1 MVDTLWPNEMQRVL
15 IQDNQ
20 CGKPN
25 QKQRCILNA
34 RAQLFGQQGAASLDE
49 IPPLAVKMNDLTLYT
64 YRLTYQLTIGLYD
77 QQILPFG

>member
-25 QKQRCILNA
+25 QKQHCILNA
-34 RAQLFGQQGAASLDE
+34 RQLFGQQGADSLEE

-64 YRLTYQLTIGLYD
+64 NRLTYQLTIGLYD